1 VPCKH
6 RRLSKLRGLFTCLLQ
21 CVLQK
26 PSDVFAIY
34 KCRGWCSL
42 GKGRGTNAR
51 KPEPRK
57 WPAWKAGEGLP
68 RLTVFPKGW
77 RSWAVLR
84 GCGFGEMPET
94 RAGKSPGFPEVV
106 KRAELCGVLTGGK
119 GRRDKTGKAQ
129 SFRKRDIFGMFY
141 TAITC
146 AGNPQ
151 GGRQRLTLTAN
162 SKISYAVS

>member
-1 VPCKH
+1 M
-6 RRLSKLRGLFTCLLQ
+6 
-21 CVLQK
+21 
-26 PSDVFAIY
+26 
-34 KCRGWCSL
+34 
-42 GKGRGTNAR
+42 GKGRLEFRGNLNGSWAVAQRGRRFGVKCGVVGFAERPRAKAR
-51 KPEPRK
+51 KLEPRN
-57 WPAWKAGEGLP
+57 WPAWKAGKGLP

-119 GRRDKTGKAQ
+119 GRRDKTGKAR
-129 SFRKRDIFGMFY
+129 SFRKRDIFGMFC

-151 GGRQRLTLTAN
+151 EGRQRSTLTTN
-162 SKISYAVS
+162 SKISYAVG